1 MEAKASQGNM
11 DAGQQVELLRRQ
23 YLQLVDPDRL
33 SLPPDPLL
41 ILPEVQAQMFATM
54 FQQASIVDMPP
65 DRYRFRVLKKLMN
78 RLDQAFQNPEDDVR
92 LSLFYSSSNLLTVIT
107 LSNGK
112 FLLAIRLSFA
122 DFSYL
127 MLS

>member
-1 MEAKASQGNM
+1 MEAKAFQGSM
-11 DAGQQVELLRRQ
+11 DVGQQVELLRRQ

-54 FQQASIVDMPP
+54 FQQAGIVDMPP

-92 LSLFYSSSNLLTVIT
+92 LSLFYSSSNHLTVIT
-107 LSNGK
+107 LSTGK